1 MKKAYEIPEIEI
13 ISVNTSDVITASLGK
28 DRDPFAEDVEW
39 DLDIWSDSKNKPEA
53 PGDGR
58 LGSLFIYEPLFLPEY
73 AQNFSTTLDKTGHIR
88 L

>member
-39 DLDIWSDSKNKPEA
+39 DLDI
-53 PGDGR
+53 
-58 LGSLFIYEPLFLPEY
+58 
-73 AQNFSTTLDKTGHIR
+73 
-88 L
+88 